1 MSLAVDQL
9 MNWSRKYE
17 HRPHANARN
26 SDAHCACTAGEDRG
40 CLDLVCECSCYCT
53 YCSGV
58 RERKAKFG
66 TLSFVTTRGLIWSKC
81 SIM

>member
-40 CLDLVCECSCYCT
+40 CLDLVCAVAA
-53 YCSGV
+53 SGV